1 MSSYF
6 IVFFDRF
13 VLLSLSLSL
22 SFRQVTIHELH
33 EDRDALVEALQR
45 LSHESEEQLD
55 DLREKLRSS
64 KEEHQ
69 PDCQLKKP
77 MMITG
82 ESPPLSK
89 DGERRRGGNSGGKS
103 DEDSDRL
110 ASELRSERERVWEL
124 EAIVKRLEKERSQ
137 SWRGGGRGKEGEE
150 EEVEE
155 EGKKDG
161 SRDRDRDGNPSSFS
175 SFSIREGDKV
185 EAKCTGWTQ
194 YCTGEVTRVNH
205 DDDTYDLTYDL
216 KFDDGERKRGVRS
229 DQVRSLCEQDNDEG
243 DRRSP
248 KRKKKQN
255 KKRKKKRSTQQD
267 VSPSRKTFH
276 VVLNDEETSSLG
288 EKSASQ
294 IQRRIRGFMARKE
307 FDKKLEEHL
316 MEEVVVPDFS
326 HLSRK
331 GGRNGRGLR
340 RR

>member
-1 MSSYF
+1 
-6 IVFFDRF
+6 
-13 VLLSLSLSL
+13 
-22 SFRQVTIHELH
+22 VTIHELH

-64 KEEHQ
+64 KEEH
-69 PDCQLKKP
+69 
-77 MMITG
+77 
-82 ESPPLSK
+82 PPPSK
-89 DGERRRGGNSGGKS
+89 DEKRRRGGNGGGKS

-110 ASELRSERERVWEL
+110 AAELRSERERVQEL

-137 SWRGGGRGKEGEE
+137 RWRGGGRGEE
-150 EEVEE
+150 EEEE
-155 EGKKDG
+155 EEEDCEGKKDG
-161 SRDRDRDGNPSSFS
+161 SRDRDRNSSS
-175 SFSIREGDKV
+175 SSTFSIREGDKV

-194 YCTGEVTRVNH
+194 YYTGEVTRINR

-248 KRKKKQN
+248 KSKKKQK

-267 VSPSRKTFH
+267 ESPSRKTFH